1 MQQKQEFECD
11 SLISEL
17 WKLEKTSLFHLSKA
31 LGVPVDQLLVAANGA
46 APIGLLLPGPVA
58 VHVDGVCFFTPT
70 DLGKRLGLSPQ
81 KFNRMLADRGLQ
93 SKQDGQWCP
102 TEAGKPFAVL
112 LQVHKKQQAGSDVL
126 QLKWKETVLGALAMP
141 S

>member
-1 MQQKQEFECD
+1 MQQKQEFEGD

-46 APIGLLLPGPVA
+46 VPIGLLLPGPVA

-81 KFNRMLADRGLQ
+81 KFNRLLADRGLQ
-93 SKQDGQWCP
+93 AKQDGQWCP

-112 LQVHKKQQAGSDVL
+112 LQVHKKQLAGTDVQ
-126 QLKWKETVLGALAMP
+126 QLKWKESVLAVLED
-141 S
+141 

>member
-1 MQQKQEFECD
+1 MKMQQKQEFEGD

-81 KFNRMLADRGLQ
+81 KFNRLLADRGLQ
-93 SKQDGQWCP
+93 AKQDGQWCP

-112 LQVHKKQQAGSDVL
+112 LQVHKKQLAGTDVQ
-126 QLKWKETVLGALAMP
+126 QLKWKENVLAVLED
-141 S
+141 

>member
-1 MQQKQEFECD
+1 MQQKQEFEGD

-31 LGVPVDQLLVAANGA
+31 LGVPVDQLLVAANGT

-81 KFNRMLADRGLQ
+81 KFNRLLADRGLQ
-93 SKQDGQWCP
+93 AKQDGQWCP

-112 LQVHKKQQAGSDVL
+112 LQVHKKQLAGTDVQ
-126 QLKWKETVLGALAMP
+126 QLKWKENVLAVLED
-141 S
+141 